1 MQINPNITRNAAIRN
16 VILIDSFKKTQ
27 PKNIA
32 KMGLKKEK
40 LATPD
45 VNTIVNTIVNTF
57 RI

>member
-1 MQINPNITRNAAIRN
+1 MKINPNITRNAAIRN
-16 VILIDSFKKTQ
+16 AILINSFEKSQ

-45 VNTIVNTIVNTF
+45 VNTIVNTF